1 MKAAAFSAEWR
12 IGSSDPP
19 GRKSAEGGVAMAGRA
34 RPAVEAKDIH
44 GLKYFKQLRPLL
56 APLRDIGTEG
66 DRAGN
71 RRFFFDDYASLV
83 LLFFFNPTL
92 KSLRALQQASE
103 LDKVQKKLGTPRV
116 SLGSLSEAAHNF
128 DADAL
133 QAIIGELAQ
142 KALPLHTGQ
151 RADKD
156 AEFLRGL
163 TAVDGS
169 LLPALPKMAWAL
181 WLDDTHRA
189 AKLHLHFDVFKAV
202 PCHATITHGNGNEKK
217 ELRAALQPDRLY
229 VIDRGYAEYQL
240 FQDMIDA
247 KSSFIGRIRDNAV
260 FKLVEERPLSQDA
273 KDAGVVR
280 DRVVWLG
287 CETSGQVFK
296 QPLRVVEVVT
306 GKVDSQGRPDILCLS
321 CDRLD
326 LDAAW
331 IAVGYKY
338 RWTVELFF
346 RWFKCILGCQHLL
359 SNCHNGVS
367 IQVYLALIA
376 SLLIVVWT
384 GSKPNKRTFEM
395 LCLYFQGWASE
406 RELLAHLEREKAK
419 KNKKS

>member
-1 MKAAAFSAEWR
+1 
-12 IGSSDPP
+12 
-19 GRKSAEGGVAMAGRA
+19 MARRA

-56 APLRDIGTEG
+56 APLRDIGTES

-71 RRFFFDDYASLV
+71 RRFFFDDYASLL

-92 KSLRALQQASE
+92 KSLRALQQASD
-103 LDKVQKKLGTPRV
+103 LDKVQKKLGSPRV
-116 SLGSLSEAAHNF
+116 SLGSLSAAARDF

-133 QAIIGELAQ
+133 QAIVGELAH

-202 PCHATITHGNGNEKK
+202 PCHATITDGNGNEKK

-229 VIDRGYAEYQL
+229 VVDRGYAEYQL
-240 FQDMIDA
+240 FQDIIDA

-260 FKLVEERPLSQDA
+260 FEVIEERPLSDDA
-273 KDAGVVR
+273 KKAGVVR

-296 QPLRVVEVVT
+296 QPLRVVEVAT
-306 GKVDSQGRPDILCLS
+306 GKTDSHGQPEILLLS
-321 CDRLD
+321 SDRLD

-331 IAVGYKY
+331 IALGYKY

-359 SNCHNGVS
+359 STCQNGVA

-376 SLLIVVWT
+376 SLLIVLWT
-384 GSKPNKRTFEM
+384 GNKPSKRTFEM

-406 RELLAHLEREKAK
+406 KELLAHLQRETAK
-419 KNKKS
+419 KTKKS

>member
-1 MKAAAFSAEWR
+1 
-12 IGSSDPP
+12 
-19 GRKSAEGGVAMAGRA
+19 MARRA
-34 RPAVEAKDIH
+34 RPAVQAKNIH
-44 GLKYFKQLRPLL
+44 GLKYFKLLRPLL
-56 APLRDIGTEG
+56 APLHELGTER

-71 RRFFFDDYASLV
+71 RCFFFDDYASLI
-83 LLFFFNPTL
+83 LLFFFNPSL
-92 KSLRALQQASE
+92 NSLRALQQASD
-103 LDKVQKKLGTPRV
+103 LDNVRKKLGSPGV
-116 SLGSLSEAAHNF
+116 SLGSFSEAAGVF

-133 QAIIGELAQ
+133 QAIVGELAHQ
-142 KALPLHTGQ
+142 ALPLHTGQ

-156 AEFLRGL
+156 AVFLRGL

-202 PCHATITHGNGNEKK
+202 PCHATITDGNGNEKK
-217 ELRAALQPDRLY
+217 ELRAALQPNRLY

-240 FQDMIDA
+240 FQDIIDA
-247 KSSFIGRIRDNAV
+247 QSNFIGRIRDNAV
-260 FKLVEERPLSQDA
+260 FELVEERVLSDDA
-273 KDAGVVR
+273 KKAGVVR

-296 QPLRVVEVVT
+296 QPLRVVEVAT
-306 GKVDSQGRPDILCLS
+306 GNTDSHGRPEILLLAS
-321 CDRLD
+321 DRID

-331 IAVGYKY
+331 IALGYKY

-359 SNCHNGVS
+359 STCHNGVA

-376 SLLIVVWT
+376 SLLIVQWT
-384 GSKPNKRTFEM
+384 GAKPNKRTFEM
-395 LCLYFQGWASE
+395 LWLYFQGWANE
-406 RELLAHLEREKAK
+406 RELLAHLQREAAK
-419 KNKKS
+419 REAAKRTKKS